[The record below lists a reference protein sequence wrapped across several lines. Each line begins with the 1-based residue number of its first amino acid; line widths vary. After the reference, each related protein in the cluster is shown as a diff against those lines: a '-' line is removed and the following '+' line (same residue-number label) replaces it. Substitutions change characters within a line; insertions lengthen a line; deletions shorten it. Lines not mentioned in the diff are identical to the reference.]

1 MSQKTRNAIA
11 KRIIVTKDASNW
23 GYEDF
28 EKHPHVIEY
37 RASLEQEN
45 KLKQENKDGGRKK

>member
-11 KRIIVTKDASNW
+11 KRIIATKDASNW